1 MTRTASG
8 SSAGRSPAR
17 AQGGWP
23 LGAGRVDAADL
34 DGPRHPLLLSRTAAL
49 ASCGDP
55 AGFPGPDVTWISEH
69 SQIRGGKLVR
79 VLGII
84 EDVEFVGQV
93 SEVIQEPETRP
104 EKAPR
109 E

>member
-1 MTRTASG
+1 MTRSASG
-8 SSAGRSPAR
+8 SGAGRSPSR

-23 LGAGRVDAADL
+23 LGAGHVDAADL
-34 DGPRHPLLLSRTAAL
+34 DGPCHPSLLFRTASL
-49 ASCGDP
+49 APCGDP
-55 AGFPGPDVTWISEH
+55 AGFPRPDVTWISEH
-69 SQIRGGKLVR
+69 SQIRGGEVVR

-93 SEVIQEPETRP
+93 SEVIQEPQSRP
-104 EKAPR
+104 QKTPR